1 VKEIQK
7 TIQLEGG
14 YVNDPDDPGGE
25 TKFGISK
32 RAFPHVDIA
41 SLTKEQAAELYKDKY
56 WDVLHLDDF
65 KFLPFR
71 FKVLDIAVN
80 MGVATATTFIGLLDE
95 RDNLRAVW
103 QLIEMQAKRY
113 ASIVI
118 AKPHQ
123 IKYLRGWMNR
133 AFETGE
139 DLI

>member
-1 VKEIQK
+1 MKEIQK